1 MYCQLHEKMLLFN
14 HFQHTVKETDASK
27 SYNSMKE
34 DLPGSIREREMECI
48 QSKQQQVD
56 IKRKRCFV
64 YAEKDKQ
71 DVAKYVA

>member
-1 MYCQLHEKMLLFN
+1 
-14 HFQHTVKETDASK
+14 
-27 SYNSMKE
+27 MKE